1 MYEFLAFRPDN
12 PNSIVQCITKAREN
26 ARTIRDRISRE
37 MWEDINGLY
46 HSVTRFDPAEQI
58 SSGPHRFCDAVKFG
72 SHRFFGVTDAT
83 LPHDEGW
90 DFLKI
95 GWSLERAEM
104 TARLVDLQ
112 FQSLLETP
120 FIAGTADNHQ
130 WMAVLKSVGA
140 YEAYRRQYHSPI
152 EPERVAEMLILHPKH
167 PRSIRFSI
175 TELQVGLRAIS
186 GTAPGSYANEAERLT
201 GKVLESLRYDTV
213 EDIFRRGL
221 HDYLTSLLSQ
231 LPHHRRRHCPHLL
244 LLRSRRMNRY
254 HLVHVTEFVYDG
266 PVSESYN
273 EVRLRPMHDET
284 QSCLS
289 FRLTTVPASPA
300 FSYRDALGNWV
311 HQVNILPVHSRLRV
325 QAESVVLAHSVRAS
339 RQRHAA
345 ERVGGATGGTESKSF
360 TTCSRP
366 ATTFRTWRN
375 WRP

>member
-1 MYEFLAFRPDN
+1 MGGETSVEERAGEQERFSQFYEEANAQTVYEFLAFRPDN

-120 FIAGTADNHQ
+120 FIAGTANNHQ

-140 YEAYRRQYHSPI
+140 YEAYGRQYHSPI

-175 TELQVGLRAIS
+175 TELQTGLRAIS
-186 GTAPGSYANEAERLT
+186 GTAPGSYANEAERRCN
-201 GKVLESLRYDTV
+201 GTV
-213 EDIFRRGL
+213 AGF
-221 HDYLTSLLSQ
+221 
-231 LPHHRRRHCPHLL
+231 
-244 LLRSRRMNRY
+244 
-254 HLVHVTEFVYDG
+254 
-266 PVSESYN
+266 
-273 EVRLRPMHDET
+273 
-284 QSCLS
+284 
-289 FRLTTVPASPA
+289 
-300 FSYRDALGNWV
+300 
-311 HQVNILPVHSRLRV
+311 
-325 QAESVVLAHSVRAS
+325 AHS
-339 RQRHAA
+339 AA
-345 ERVGGATGGTESKSF
+345 ELIHERFQYVKGATHVNSSIADSLHLGAGVCQDFAHVLLGVLRKAGDSGPLCVGIFGPAKRGES
-360 TTCSRP
+360 
-366 ATTFRTWRN
+366 
-375 WRP
+375 